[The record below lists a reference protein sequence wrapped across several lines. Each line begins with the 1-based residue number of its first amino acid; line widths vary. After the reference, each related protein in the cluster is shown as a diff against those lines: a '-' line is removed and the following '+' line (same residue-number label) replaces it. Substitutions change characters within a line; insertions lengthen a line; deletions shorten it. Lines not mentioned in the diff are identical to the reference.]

1 VPIHLRRRDGRA
13 FLAAL
18 ELPAASLKRIEVA
31 LALVDSI
38 DRQLEPID
46 QELRA
51 FARRQAGCRALRRQF
66 GIGELTA
73 PVILAELGD
82 VGRLSSSR
90 KAVRMAGL
98 DVGVHRSDRRSRPGR
113 LTLQG
118 SAHLRWAL
126 YEAAF
131 QASKRQSPD
140 RDAYLV
146 LRERMSH
153 VRATITIARKLARR
167 SFHTL
172 RELGPAALEPVTD

>member
-1 VPIHLRRRDGRA
+1 MGH
-13 FLAAL
+13 
-18 ELPAASLKRIEVA
+18 
-31 LALVDSI
+31 
-38 DRQLEPID
+38 
-46 QELRA
+46 
-51 FARRQAGCRALRRQF
+51 F

-82 VGRLSSSR
+82 VARLSSSR

-113 LTLQG
+113 LTLPG

-131 QASKRQSPD
+131 QASKRGSPD
-140 RDAYLV
+140 RGDYLL

-167 SFHTL
+167 CFHTL
-172 RELGPAALEPVTD
+172 RELGPQALEPVTD